1 MGIAPMVRKHA
12 QPVSHKKLLAHAQT
26 KSMVFKRLIAP
37 MVRKHAQLS
46 PLPAHAQTK
55 SMVFKHLI
63 APMVR
68 KHAQLSPLPAHAQQP
83 QDQLLPK
90 ISLLNH
96 ALTEPPEK
104 MPNAQPVSHKKLPA
118 HAQTK
123 SMVFKRLIAPMERK
137 HAQPVSHKKLLA
149 HAQTK
154 SMVFKR

>member
-1 MGIAPMVRKHA
+1 MGVSHKKLPAHAQNQKMVFKVIAPMVRKHA
-12 QPVSHKKLLAHAQT
+12 QL
-26 KSMVFKRLIAP
+26 
-37 MVRKHAQLS
+37 LS

-68 KHAQLSPLPAHAQQP
+68 KHAQLSPLPANAQQP

-96 ALTEPPEK
+96 ALTEPLEL

-118 HAQTK
+118 HAQNQK
-123 SMVFKRLIAPMERK
+123 MVFKVIAPMVRK
-137 HAQPVSHKKLLA
+137 HAQLSPLPA
-149 HAQTK
+149 HAQT
-154 SMVFKR
+154 